1 MYDKTFM
8 WLLLGGITLGL
19 LIILILVSF
28 IVTRTRRT
36 FLYTF
41 LMLLGITSAIAIII
55 IFMVKMEADS
65 IRYELPSETYY
76 VKSIKTLPNGEQKV
90 KMEDDMSFRIDNS
103 KVYEK
108 GDILQIKHIKDRAI
122 EVKLVS

>member
-19 LIILILVSF
+19 LIVLILVSF

-41 LMLLGITSAIAIII
+41 LILLGITSTIAIII
-55 IFMVKMEADS
+55 IFMVKMETDN

-76 VKSIKTLPNGEQKV
+76 VESIRTLPDGEQKV
-90 KMEDDMSFRIDNS
+90 KMEDDMSFRIGNS

-108 GDILQIKHIKDRAI
+108 GDALQIKHIKDRAI

>member
-1 MYDKTFM
+1 M

-19 LIILILVSF
+19 LVILILVSF

-41 LMLLGITSAIAIII
+41 LMLLGITSTIAIII
-55 IFMVKMEADS
+55 VFMVKMETDN

-76 VKSIKTLPNGEQKV
+76 VESIRTLPSGEQKV
-90 KMEDDMSFRIDNS
+90 KMEDDMSFRIGNS

-108 GDILQIKHIKDRAI
+108 GDALQIKHIKDRAI
-122 EVKLVS
+122 DVKLVS

>member
-19 LIILILVSF
+19 LVILILVSF

-41 LMLLGITSAIAIII
+41 LVLLGITSAIAIII
-55 IFMVKMEADS
+55 IFMVKMETDN

-76 VKSIKTLPNGEQKV
+76 VESIRTLPSGEQKV
-90 KMEDDMSFRIDNS
+90 KMEDDMSFRIGNS

-108 GDILQIKHIKDRAI
+108 GDALQIKHIKDRAI

>member
-19 LIILILVSF
+19 LVILILVSF

-55 IFMVKMEADS
+55 VFMVKMETDN
-65 IRYELPSETYY
+65 IRYELPSKTYY
-76 VKSIKTLPNGEQKV
+76 VESIRTLPDGEQKV

-108 GDILQIKHIKDRAI
+108 GDALQIKHIKDRAI

>member
-19 LIILILVSF
+19 LVILILVSF

-41 LMLLGITSAIAIII
+41 LMLLGITSTIAIII
-55 IFMVKMEADS
+55 VFMVKMETDN

-76 VKSIKTLPNGEQKV
+76 VESIRTLPSGEQKV
-90 KMEDDMSFRIDNS
+90 KMEDDMSFRIGNS

-108 GDILQIKHIKDRAI
+108 GDALQIKHIKDRAI
-122 EVKLVS
+122 DVKLVS

>member
-55 IFMVKMEADS
+55 IFMVKMETDS
-65 IRYELPSETYY
+65 IRYELPSKTYY
-76 VKSIKTLPNGEQKV
+76 VESIRTLPSGEQKV
-90 KMEDDMSFRIDNS
+90 KMEDDMSFRIDDS

-108 GDILQIKHIKDRAI
+108 GDALQIKHIKDRAI
-122 EVKLVS
+122 DVKLVS

>member
-1 MYDKTFM
+1 MYDKTLV

-55 IFMVKMEADS
+55 IFMVKMETDS

-76 VKSIKTLPNGEQKV
+76 VESIRTLPSGEQKV

-108 GDILQIKHIKDRAI
+108 GDALQIKHIKDRAI